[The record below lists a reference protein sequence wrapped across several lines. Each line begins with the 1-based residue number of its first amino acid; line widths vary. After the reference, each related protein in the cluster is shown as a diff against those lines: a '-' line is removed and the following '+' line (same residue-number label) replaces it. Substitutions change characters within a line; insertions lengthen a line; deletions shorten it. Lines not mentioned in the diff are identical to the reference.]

1 MGKARFG
8 KKIVQAATVLIVFG
22 ILFSTGCL
30 MNRRRAMQTFQIV
43 FFGDSVYGNVRD
55 ESAIPAQIE
64 ALTGMKVYNAA
75 IGGTCLGRW
84 DEEGNL
90 DYSGDSLSVVALAKA
105 IYASDFGVQRA
116 MRSKEGIIDYFPEMI
131 RGLEEIDFSSVE
143 LVIIG
148 SGTNDY
154 FNGIPPENSEDL
166 MDEHSFAGALRRTI
180 EYLHKANPRMR
191 ILLVTP
197 TYSWLLQTGQT
208 CEEFDAGGVLEDYV
222 GTEIRV
228 ADEMGV
234 DLLDLYHDF
243 YPHEKWED
251 WAIYTNDGLHPNEE
265 GRAVITERIAEYL
278 KGTNE

>member
-1 MGKARFG
+1 MGRAGFG
-8 KKIVQAATVLIVFG
+8 KKIVQAAIVLIVFG

-30 MNRRRAMQTFQIV
+30 MDRRKAAHTFRIV

-64 ALTGMKVYNAA
+64 ALTGLSIYNAA

-84 DEEGNL
+84 DENGNL

-105 IYASDFGVQRA
+105 VYASDFGVQRA
-116 MRSKEGIIDYFPEMI
+116 MRSKEGIIDYFPDVI

-154 FNGIPPENSEDL
+154 FNGIPPENSEDP

-180 EYLHKANPRMR
+180 DYLRKENSRLR

-197 TYSWLLQTGQT
+197 TYSWYLWTGQT
-208 CEEFDAGGVLEDYV
+208 GEEFSVSGVLKDYV
-222 GTEIRV
+222 DTEIRV

-234 DLLDLYHDF
+234 ELLDLYHDF
-243 YPHEKWED
+243 YPHERWED
-251 WAIYTNDGLHPNEE
+251 WEIYTEDGVHPNED
-265 GRAVITERIAEYL
+265 GRVIIAEKIAEYL
-278 KGTNE
+278 KK